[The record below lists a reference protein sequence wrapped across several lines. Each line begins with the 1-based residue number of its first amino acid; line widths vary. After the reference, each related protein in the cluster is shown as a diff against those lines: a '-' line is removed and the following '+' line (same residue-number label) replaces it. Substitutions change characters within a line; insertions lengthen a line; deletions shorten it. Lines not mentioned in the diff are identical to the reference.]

1 MPKYIKADQFFYP
14 HGVRRGGFLELVDS
28 KFGKHVDQVSEDAE
42 IIDYSGYSIAPGLV
56 DTHIHGFGGVDVMD
70 NNIEGTLHTMSE
82 GLLSTG
88 VTSFLPT
95 TLTSSYEQLLAVT
108 ENIGVRYKEATG
120 AKIRGIYFEGPYF
133 TEKYKGAQNPAYMKD
148 PRMDEFRAWQKAA
161 NGLLNKIA
169 LAPEREGVEDFVR
182 TITGEGVTVA
192 LGHSNATFDEAN
204 KAVDAG
210 ASVWVHAYNGMRGL
224 THRELGMVGAM
235 YELPH
240 TYAELIC
247 DGHHVDPKACDILLK
262 QKGTENIA
270 LITDCMTAGGLQDGD
285 YMLGEFPV
293 VVANG
298 TARLKSTGNLAGSIL
313 KLKDGLKNVVEWGI
327 ANPHEAV
334 MMASLNP
341 AKSVH
346 IDDVCGQIREGYDA
360 DFIVL
365 DKDLELVAT
374 YLDGEKRYQAQ
385 KHKAVAILSYCFFVS
400 YIILCVLVNEKLLKV
415 VTESEQIS
423 FIVLKNSL

>member
-1 MPKYIKADQFFYP
+1 MPNYIKADQFFYP
-14 HGVRRGGFLELVDS
+14 HGVRRGGYLELVDG
-28 KFGKHVDQVSEDAE
+28 KFGKHVEQIPEGAE
-42 IIDYSGYSIAPGLV
+42 IIDYTGYSIAPGLV

-82 GLLSTG
+82 GLLSMG

-108 ENIGVRYKEATG
+108 ENIGARYQEASG

-182 TITGEGVTVA
+182 TVTGEGVTVA
-192 LGHSNATFDEAN
+192 LGHSNATFDEAK

-235 YELPH
+235 YQLPH

-247 DGHHVDPKACDILLK
+247 DGHHVSNKKELKIL
-262 QKGTENIA
+262 
-270 LITDCMTAGGLQDGD
+270 
-285 YMLGEFPV
+285 P
-293 VVANG
+293 
-298 TARLKSTGNLAGSIL
+298 
-313 KLKDGLKNVVEWGI
+313 
-327 ANPHEAV
+327 
-334 MMASLNP
+334 
-341 AKSVH
+341 
-346 IDDVCGQIREGYDA
+346 
-360 DFIVL
+360 
-365 DKDLELVAT
+365 
-374 YLDGEKRYQAQ
+374 
-385 KHKAVAILSYCFFVS
+385 LSQTV
-400 YIILCVLVNEKLLKV
+400 
-415 VTESEQIS
+415 
-423 FIVLKNSL
+423 